1 MALRLRVRSGG
12 LLTTVQD
19 LGRWGY
25 QAMGMPVAGAMD
37 PEFFQIANIL
47 AGNAPNDAALEVTVL
62 GPTLLVEGQ
71 GAVAVAG
78 ADLGFSLNGRKAPL
92 MTNLFVREGDV
103 LSFDGTRGSDTSTAG
118 GGCRTYLACSGGIDV
133 PVVMGSRSTYLRA
146 RIGGFEGRNLK
157 AGDLLCCDEAPPLAE
172 RTFDFSCPER
182 LRPHRDLEAPLRAV
196 PGPQD
201 DAFSEE
207 GLRLFFESAYTIS
220 EQSDRMGYRL
230 EGPSIPHRE
239 GADIVSDAI
248 PLGAVQV
255 PGHGKPIVMLA
266 DRQTT
271 GGYTKIAVV
280 ATADLAVLAQRMPGQ
295 GVHFVRATPEE
306 GARALQ
312 ERANRL
318 AELLLLRSTYRSR
331 PKAAPL
337 QVSPS
342 SGAWRMTVEGKS
354 YDVSWQEL

>member
-1 MALRLRVRSGG
+1 
-12 LLTTVQD
+12 
-19 LGRWGY
+19 
-25 QAMGMPVAGAMD
+25 
-37 PEFFQIANIL
+37 
-47 AGNAPNDAALEVTVL
+47 
-62 GPTLLVEGQ
+62 
-71 GAVAVAG
+71 
-78 ADLGFSLNGRKAPL
+78 
-92 MTNLFVREGDV
+92 
-103 LSFDGTRGSDTSTAG
+103 
-118 GGCRTYLACSGGIDV
+118 
-133 PVVMGSRSTYLRA
+133 MGSRSTYLRA

-157 AGDLLCCDEAPPLAE
+157 AGDLLCCGEAPPLLE
-172 RTFDFSCPER
+172 RTHGFTCPEH
-182 LRPHRDLEAPLRAV
+182 LCPHRDIEALLRAI

-239 GADIVSDAI
+239 GADIVSDAV

-295 GVHFVRATPEE
+295 VVRFVQSTPEE

-318 AELLLLRSTYRSR
+318 AELLLLRSAYRSR
-331 PKAAPL
+331 PKATPVQAL
-337 QVSPS
+337 PS
-342 SGAWRMTVEGKS
+342 SGVWRMTVEGKS
-354 YDVSWQEL
+354 YDVSWQEQ